1 MKYARLK
8 DGVVQE
14 ILTVMSGF
22 TIQQS
27 FHSDIHQKCVPVS
40 NDEVQFGWT
49 YADGVF
55 TAPVT
60 QETTTTDTTA

>member
-14 ILTVMSGF
+14 ILTVMAGF
-22 TIQQS
+22 SIQQS
-27 FHSDIHQKCVPVS
+27 FHPDLHQKCVPVT
-40 NDEVQFGWT
+40 NDEVQSGWT

-55 TAPVT
+55 TAPAN
-60 QETTTTDTTA
+60 QESTTDTSAV